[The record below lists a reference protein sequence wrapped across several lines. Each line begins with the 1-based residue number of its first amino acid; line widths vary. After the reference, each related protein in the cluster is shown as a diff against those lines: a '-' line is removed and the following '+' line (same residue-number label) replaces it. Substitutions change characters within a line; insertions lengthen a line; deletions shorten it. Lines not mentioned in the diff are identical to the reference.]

1 MQSLTLLKRTAENIK
16 DPLFRFFEREVN
28 HGATLLRDV
37 RSDLQNVVLAC
48 EGKKKQTN
56 HDREL
61 IGDLAKGI
69 LPKSWNRY
77 TVPAGLTVIQW
88 VSDFSERVKQLQKI
102 ATAASSGGAK
112 ELKVI
117 HSTGDACDTNYIK
130 PWTVSEPLTGA
141 RHVPLKPSKTVL
153 D

>member
-1 MQSLTLLKRTAENIK
+1 MLKRTADNIK

-37 RSDLQNVVLAC
+37 RNDLQNVVLAC

-102 ATAASSGGAK
+102 ATAASTGGAK
-112 ELKVI
+112 ELKVWYYWM
-117 HSTGDACDTNYIK
+117 AC
-130 PWTVSEPLTGA
+130 
-141 RHVPLKPSKTVL
+141 H
-153 D
+153 